1 MEMGTGPQEGALAA
15 PLPPPTRS
23 GGPQWEQRGPAGS
36 CHRGAGLSFSLLS
49 PSGHGP
55 LQQPI
60 GAADDRLRC
69 VLHGSA
75 DTAGD
80 LRRIL
85 EVSVRAGGDSEGLRG
100 TQGVREVG
108 SGVGRG
114 AQRELWDQLSVMPC
128 REGADPGDIRRGL
141 GLGLG
146 WAPSLSQG
154 SSCSTLETWDREGM
168 GEGQSKPPAPWLS
181 APRFIKSERSIILL
195 NFCVSILASNVL
207 ILVGQSQMLSK
218 VGTAPHPPCAA
229 SHSQPPDWIWINSI
243 SGLNALCDGFGTTL
257 TAGTGC

>member
-36 CHRGAGLSFSLLS
+36 CHRGAGLSFSFLS

-154 SSCSTLETWDREGM
+154 SSRSTLETWDREGM
-168 GEGQSKPPAPWLS
+168 GRDSPSLQPHGSLPPGSSSQS
-181 APRFIKSERSIILL
+181 APS
-195 NFCVSILASNVL
+195 FCSTSASPSWPPTSSSWW
-207 ILVGQSQMLSK
+207 GSPRCSARW
-218 VGTAPHPPCAA
+218 APRRTPH
-229 SHSQPPDWIWINSI
+229 
-243 SGLNALCDGFGTTL
+243 ALRPTPSPQIGFGL
-257 TAGTGC
+257 TQSRD